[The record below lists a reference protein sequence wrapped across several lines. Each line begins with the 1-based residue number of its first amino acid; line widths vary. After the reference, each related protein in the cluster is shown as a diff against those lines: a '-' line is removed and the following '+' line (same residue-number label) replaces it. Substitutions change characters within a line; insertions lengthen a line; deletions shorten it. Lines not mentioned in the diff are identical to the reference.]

1 MDFVIFWKLI
11 SCCILKTFIAVLHCL
26 YYANIVLEC
35 CEVGCF
41 AVGLCMFCKRA
52 HSVAEVLILV
62 LFTLTDSVI
71 LLLFKCSQVRFS
83 QSLDHWSLWKLCT
96 CAVMHNFIIVVSFQH
111 ALMIDEG
118 DLQLFVAFIHLLHQA
133 LKCGLSESDTQQS
146 LISLGLFVYFFNA
159 HKCAP
164 ILLRFWH
171 CMNFFLTY
179 LLKSHKIPPKN

>member
-11 SCCILKTFIAVLHCL
+11 SCCILKTCIAGLHCL
-26 YYANIVLEC
+26 YYANVLLEC
-35 CEVGCF
+35 CEAGRF

-62 LFTLTDSVI
+62 LFTVTDSVI

-111 ALMIDEG
+111 ALMKVTCSCLYYIYTSTASG
-118 DLQLFVAFIHLLHQA
+118 LKVGPVRIRYSTLFDLIRALCFQL
-133 LKCGLSESDTQQS
+133 
-146 LISLGLFVYFFNA
+146 
-159 HKCAP
+159 
-164 ILLRFWH
+164 
-171 CMNFFLTY
+171 
-179 LLKSHKIPPKN
+179 